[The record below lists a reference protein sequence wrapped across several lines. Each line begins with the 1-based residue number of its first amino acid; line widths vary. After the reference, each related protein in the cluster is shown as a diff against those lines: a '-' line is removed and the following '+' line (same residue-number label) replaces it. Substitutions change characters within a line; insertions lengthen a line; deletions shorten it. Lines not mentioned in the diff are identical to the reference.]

1 MDARHRHY
9 APLERDID
17 WYEMRRLLLSNR
29 VVVQSVVQSGP
40 VPS

>member
-1 MDARHRHY
+1 MAMDARQRHY
-9 APLERDID
+9 AQLERDID

-29 VVVQSVVQSGP
+29 VQSVP